1 MFILMN
7 NCETQNLRFLGQLV
21 SEICPLNFT
30 NYSNY
35 GTNYVTCQTLL
46 KFFNAY

>member
-21 SEICPLNFT
+21 SEIWAAEFYQLQQLWYQLRYLPNIIKIL
-30 NYSNY
+30 
-35 GTNYVTCQTLL
+35 
-46 KFFNAY
+46 